1 VAFGWYSTIDRLA
14 RAGLHPAVRG
24 GAERPLVTDGG
35 NLIADCAVGPIDDAR
50 ALEARLR
57 TLVGVIDSGLFLGLA
72 SRVIVAGANG
82 VEVLD
87 RCAR

>member
-1 VAFGWYSTIDRLA
+1 
-14 RAGLHPAVRG
+14 
-24 GAERPLVTDGG
+24 VTDGG
-35 NLIADCAVGPIDDAR
+35 NLIADCAVGPFDDTR

-57 TLVGVIDSGLFLGLA
+57 TVVGVIDCGLFLGLA